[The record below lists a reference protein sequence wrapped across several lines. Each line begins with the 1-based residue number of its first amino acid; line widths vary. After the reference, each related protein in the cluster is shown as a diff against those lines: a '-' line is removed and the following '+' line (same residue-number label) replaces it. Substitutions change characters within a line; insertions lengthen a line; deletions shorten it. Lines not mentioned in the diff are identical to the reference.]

1 MGREVLFGTFA
12 LCAAGTYYAAAAA
25 IPRSGLAD
33 AIGPGGLPKAYAIV
47 LAALALVLI
56 VRSSMVARHPLKGR
70 PTSRDSR
77 AHAVADPTTFRPVV
91 SRAVWMLAIGIA
103 YLMLVARTG
112 YIVGLAGLI
121 LASVYAQRASRRP
134 PHDGS
139 PFNLRFRDA
148 ALVAVSGAVFFW
160 IVFVRLLGIPQPAGF
175 WPSVL

>member
-1 MGREVLFGTFA
+1 MPRDVIFGA
-12 LCAAGTYYAAAAA
+12 LALGAAGTYYAAAAA

-47 LAALALVLI
+47 LAVLALVLI
-56 VRSSMVARHPLKGR
+56 VRSVIASRTPVV
-70 PTSRDSR
+70 TSSV
-77 AHAVADPTTFRPVV
+77 HFRPVL

-103 YLMLVARTG
+103 YLMLVAWTG

-121 LASVYAQRASRRP
+121 LASVYAQRASRGP
-134 PHDGS
+134 VHDRA

-148 ALVAVSGAVFFW
+148 ALVAMSGAAFFW